1 MGKINMDK
9 FDGSNP
15 ILLPRQTDVKKSETS
30 ASSSATTAAGKT
42 TAASSE
48 DTLKLSSRASEVG
61 RLVDQLKDL
70 PDTVRQQKVDF
81 LRAQIASGDYDPT
94 GEQIADAIL
103 KDER

>member
-15 ILLPRQTDVKKSETS
+15 IRLTRQTDVKKSESSVSS
-30 ASSSATTAAGKT
+30 ASTAAGKT
-42 TAASSE
+42 APTSE

-61 RLVDQLKDL
+61 KMVDMLKDL
-70 PDTVRQQKVDF
+70 PDVGRQQKVDF

>member
-15 ILLPRQTDVKKSETS
+15 IRLARESVVKKSDNSTS
-30 ASSSATTAAGKT
+30 AIPAKPTAG
-42 TAASSE
+42 E
-48 DTLKLSSRASEVG
+48 DKLDLSNRASQVG
-61 RLVDQLKDL
+61 KLVDQLKDL
-70 PDTVRQQKVDF
+70 PDVRQEKVDA
-81 LRAQIASGDYDPT
+81 LRGQIISGDYDPT

>member
-15 ILLPRQTDVKKSETS
+15 IRLTRQTDVKKSDT
-30 ASSSATTAAGKT
+30 ASSSATAAAGK

-48 DTLKLSSRASEVG
+48 DKLNLSSRASEVG
-61 RLVDQLKDL
+61 KLVDTLKDL
-70 PDTVRQQKVDF
+70 PDVRQEKVEF